1 VNPTRTLAVALLVV
15 AVVCAFLGV
24 RRSDATVEAVDR
36 GEAST
41 PLWSPRRVPQPIVDA
56 VGGQRLQAALDAAVV
71 GAGVDACF
79 VVDEGGAPI
88 AARAPDLA
96 LVPAST
102 EKIIT
107 AVAAL
112 AVLGADSHLETR
124 AVAAAAPKDGVLDRL
139 WLVGGGDFL
148 LMTPEAQALRE
159 QIPELRG
166 SPTTSM
172 TTLADAVV
180 AAGVRRISGGIIG
193 DDSRYETLRYL
204 PTWKD
209 TYRTEGQV
217 GPLGA
222 LTVNGGFSQ
231 LQPEPVP
238 VQDPAVFAA
247 AELARLLEERGV
259 TIGRGAD
266 RGKAPD
272 AAVDIAK
279 VESAP
284 MTAVVGEMISA
295 SDNLGAELL
304 TREIGFREQQ
314 LGTTAAG
321 ITAITQELNELGLPT
336 TGLLLVDGS
345 GLDRGNRVTCQLL
358 DATLDLGAEPAFAA
372 LWSGLAVAGQSGTLI
387 DQLDGTPLEGKLRG
401 KTGSLDGVTG
411 LVGIIEVGRSLR
423 FAFIANGAFTETGGI
438 GLRGQIASII
448 ATFPDAPPGD
458 VLVPLPA
465 GEPATPEP

>member
-1 VNPTRTLAVALLVV
+1 MAAVALAVV
-15 AVVCAFLGV
+15 AGVCVIVGV
-24 RRSDATVEAVDR
+24 HRSDATVAAVDR
-36 GEAST
+36 REVTT

-71 GAGVDACF
+71 GVDACF

-88 AARAPDLA
+88 AVRSAALP

-102 EKIIT
+102 EKLIT
-107 AVAAL
+107 AAAAL
-112 AVLGADSHLETR
+112 AVLGSDSHLETR
-124 AVAAAAPKDGVLDRL
+124 AVAAAAPKDGVVDRL

-159 QIPELRG
+159 QLPELRG
-166 SPTTSM
+166 LSTTSF
-172 TTLADAVV
+172 TALADALV
-180 AAGVRRISGGIIG
+180 AAGVKRISGGIVG

-209 TYRTEGQV
+209 AYRTEGQV

-231 LQPEPVP
+231 LQPIPVP
-238 VQDPAVFAA
+238 VEDPAVFAA

-266 RGKAPD
+266 RGKAPVG
-272 AAVDIAK
+272 AVEIAK
-279 VESAP
+279 IESPP
-284 MTAVVGEMISA
+284 MTAVIGEMLTA

-304 TREIGFREQQ
+304 TREIGLRVTQQ
-314 LGTTAAG
+314 GTTAAG
-321 ITAITQELNELGLPT
+321 TQAITQKLNELGLPT
-336 TGLLLVDGS
+336 TSVALVDGS
-345 GLDRGNRVTCQLL
+345 GLDRGNRVTCALL
-358 DATLDLGAEPAFAA
+358 DATLDLGEEPEFAA
-372 LWSGLAVAGQSGTLI
+372 LWTGLAVAGQSGTLV
-387 DQLDGTPLEGKLRG
+387 DQLDGTALEGKLRG

-411 LVGIIEVGRSLR
+411 LVGLIEVGRPLR

-448 ATFPDAPPGD
+448 ASFPDAPPAGE
-458 VLVPLPA
+458 LVPPPA
-465 GEPATPEP
+465 EEPSRSEP

>member
-1 VNPTRTLAVALLVV
+1 MSPTRVLAVVLSIV
-15 AVVCAFLGV
+15 AAVCAFLGI
-24 RRSDATVEAVDR
+24 RRSDATVEAMDR
-36 GEAST
+36 GEVAT

-88 AARAPDLA
+88 AVRAPDVPF
-96 LVPAST
+96 VPAST
-102 EKIIT
+102 EKIVT
-107 AVAAL
+107 AAAAL
-112 AVLGADSHLETR
+112 AVLGGDSHLETK
-124 AVAAAAPKDGVLDRL
+124 AVAAAAPTDGVLDRL

-159 QIPELRG
+159 EIPALRG
-166 SPTTSM
+166 FPTTSM
-172 TTLADAVV
+172 ATLADAVV
-180 AAGVRRISGGIIG
+180 AAGVRRITGGIVG

-209 TYRTEGQV
+209 SYRTEGQV

-247 AELARLLEERGV
+247 AELGRLLEERGV

-266 RGKAPD
+266 RGTAPD
-272 AAVDIAK
+272 GAVDIAK
-279 VESAP
+279 VESPP
-284 MTAVVGEMISA
+284 MTAVVGEMVSA

-304 TREIGFREQQ
+304 VREIGFRVEQ
-314 LGTTAAG
+314 LGSTAAG
-321 ITAITQELNELGLPT
+321 INAITQELTELGLPT
-336 TGLLLVDGS
+336 TNLLLVDGS

-358 DATLDLGAEPAFAA
+358 EATLDLGAEPAFAA
-372 LWSGLAVAGQSGTLI
+372 LWSGLAVAGQSGTLV
-387 DQLDGTPLEGKLRG
+387 DQLDGTVLEGKLRG

-411 LVGIIEVGRSLR
+411 LVGIIEVGRPLR

-438 GLRGQIASII
+438 GLRGHIASII

-458 VLVPLPA
+458 VLVPRPT
-465 GEPATPEP
+465 GEPATAEP